1 MTIEEFANQAGY
13 ESVEKMKVQLNE
25 YRSMSVAE
33 ADKEQLAD
41 ISEIRINHDLPI
53 ENRAAALLKEIRN
66 PYCFRYN
73 DMVVKVSFTGK
84 RSLDDCIA
92 GCISLK

>member
-13 ESVEKMKVQLNE
+13 ESAEKMKAQLNE
-25 YRSMSVAE
+25 YRSMSVMDVDE
-33 ADKEQLAD
+33 EQLAD
-41 ISEIRINHDLPI
+41 VSAIRIDHDLPI
-53 ENRAAALLKEIRN
+53 ENRTAALLKEIRN

-73 DMVVKVSFTGK
+73 NMVVKVSFAGK

-92 GCISLK
+92 GCTSLK